1 MIVYQYEMCYA
12 HEMRLRRVVGKRKM
26 KFAYHIYYM
35 SLGKFR
41 GSFHITRF
49 DVSVN
54 DVDGEFAEKLHMEF
68 KVIVYK

>member
-1 MIVYQYEMCYA
+1 MEYKPIICIFPENIV
-12 HEMRLRRVVGKRKM
+12 
-26 KFAYHIYYM
+26 
-35 SLGKFR
+35 
-41 GSFHITRF
+41 TRF